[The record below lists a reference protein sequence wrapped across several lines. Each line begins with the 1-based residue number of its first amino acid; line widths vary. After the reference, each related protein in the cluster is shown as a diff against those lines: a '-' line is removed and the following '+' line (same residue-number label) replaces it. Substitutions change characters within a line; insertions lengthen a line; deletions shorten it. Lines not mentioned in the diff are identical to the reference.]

1 MSSGSRER
9 KKQMVI
15 SGRDRWIQV
24 YTKRMNNKSER
35 EHTEEKKKKGKNKRK
50 KTKRR
55 RILLSVV
62 LMNFSPQLPDT
73 DKHGWSA
80 ESSLDGR
87 GSKETLPH
95 FLCSK

>member
-1 MSSGSRER
+1 
-9 KKQMVI
+9 MVI
-15 SGRDRWIQV
+15 SGGDRWIQV

-35 EHTEEKKKKGKNKRK
+35 ELTEKKKKKRKKGKNKRK

-87 GSKETLPH
+87 VSKETLPH
-95 FLCSK
+95 SLCSK